1 MSGGLPNTTPGP
13 MVHAV
18 NSYVCSVLE
27 IGRAWLCLSQTRYHP
42 PDAREGRAMPVFN
55 CKAEITTSSF
65 PVAHLD
71 SNLTDYPM
79 S

>member
-18 NSYVCSVLE
+18 NGPGYSSLE

-42 PDAREGRAMPVFN
+42 PDAREGPGQARADAIVR
-55 CKAEITTSSF
+55 TGHSSRRTLMLF
-65 PVAHLD
+65 
-71 SNLTDYPM
+71 
-79 S
+79 